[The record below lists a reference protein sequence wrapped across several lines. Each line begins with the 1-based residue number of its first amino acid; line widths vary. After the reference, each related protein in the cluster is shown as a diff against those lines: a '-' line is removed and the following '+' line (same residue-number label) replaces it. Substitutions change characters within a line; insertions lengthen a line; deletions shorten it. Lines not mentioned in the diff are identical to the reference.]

1 MTGLQEVFTWNWL
14 MARGW
19 ESKSVEGQIESFT
32 DGRTSQVKKH
42 VTSAQANLKREKE
55 SLRLARARVL
65 RDLESTQ
72 NPRYRDILNAALAD
86 LESKLTRL
94 D

>member
-1 MTGLQEVFTWNWL
+1 

-19 ESKSVEGQIESFT
+19 ESKSVEGQIESFEG
-32 DGRTSQVKKH
+32 GRSAEIKNH
-42 VTSAQANLKREKE
+42 VTSAQADLKRKKE

-65 RDLESTQ
+65 RDLEATQ
-72 NPRYRDILNAALAD
+72 NPRYRDILSAALAD
-86 LESKLTRL
+86 LEGKLTRL

>member
-1 MTGLQEVFTWNWL
+1 

-19 ESKSVEGQIESFT
+19 ESKSVEGQIGSFEGKRSA
-32 DGRTSQVKKH
+32 DMKKH
-42 VTSAQANLKREKE
+42 VTSAQADLLRKKE
-55 SLRLARARVL
+55 NLRLARARVL
-65 RDLESTQ
+65 RDLETTQ

-86 LESKLTRL
+86 LEGKLTRL